1 MIPKQLTIQGLNSY
15 KSSQNIDFET
25 LTQAQLFGIFGA
37 TGSGKSSILE
47 AITFSLYGES
57 ERLNARDSRAY
68 NMMNLGSD
76 MMQIHF
82 EFWAG
87 KEGKELFKAEVVGK
101 RNKKKFEDVKMERF
115 LNKWDGE
122 KWIPIGVEKI
132 EEVIGLDHANFCKT
146 IIIPQGKFQKF
157 IIDMTDGERTDMLK
171 KIFNLYKFDLTD
183 KTKKVEQKYTQLFI
197 EKDALF
203 QKIADINPELVQ
215 QAESDLQTQKELA
228 TQLATQVHSKELEI
242 RKLADLQNIFKKV
255 LEKRKELEDL
265 TAKTTDFGAREKRL
279 EEYEY
284 CLREFAPILEQ
295 NVNLFKKIEK
305 TQAIFQSKQQ
315 LFTRTKNDLDS
326 TEKLFQNISKQYESR
341 HELTKKIEQLDKIL
355 HLRSLKDNMEALAER
370 KDKGTQ
376 KINEKK
382 QEVEQDKLQIQT
394 LNRNIDEKQGTK
406 GNLRVL
412 IEIKD
417 WFIEAEKREN
427 EVLLVQNQIEECLS
441 IQKDLHKQKHKLLE
455 NVGISALQFELP
467 IAKLQEVLKGE
478 KENLTL
484 QEEKQKENLRIFSV
498 KVALKDY
505 AAALQEGEACPLCG
519 SLHHAKVETI
529 ENWEGHVAQ
538 TQKEIKNLSQQLKK
552 TELVISQLGD
562 LQKRLT
568 ENEEKQTILQKKL
581 LHNQQQSEIWQ
592 KEFEWKNYQGKD
604 KTDIESEILFVH
616 KQEAEIK
623 DWQEKKAVLEKDKQ
637 KCEEELDK
645 YKTVLDEILQK
656 YYKFESDFHAG
667 KNLLTEVKWDDYE
680 GRGKADIQAETDKTK
695 AELKGREALYLK
707 TKENLQ
713 QLQTAVDTLHGE
725 IVTLEK
731 QKREAEKEQS
741 ELKQTLAEKILFSPF
756 GTEAKV
762 QEILGRN
769 INIESEKKAFLAFRA
784 SLNAVKQTLS
794 ELELQIHGKSFDESH
809 FLQLKSDF
817 EALKKQESEVLQAIG
832 ALNEQWEALK
842 VKLAEKIGLEK
853 ELTKLEAKRKNI
865 ALLKK
870 MFSGDG
876 FVQFVLTTF
885 IQNICTIANNR
896 FSKLTQGTL
905 QLEPAQGTAFQVR
918 DFLNNGQTRSIKTL
932 SGGQT
937 FQAAL
942 SLALALADSV
952 QKQVQSDKNF
962 FFIDEGFGSQDK
974 ESLRIIFETL
984 HALRKENRIV
994 GIISHV
1000 EELQQEIGAFL
1011 RITNDKEKGS
1021 KVEAS
1026 WVC

>member
-57 ERLNARDSRAY
+57 ERLNKSDKRSY
-68 NMMNLGSD
+68 NMMNLSENSLK
-76 MMQIHF
+76 IYF

-87 KEGKELFKAEVVGK
+87 KNGKELYKAEVIGK
-101 RNKKKFEDVKMERF
+101 RDKKKFEEVKIDRF
-115 LNKWDGE
+115 HYKWDSD
-122 KWIPIGVEKI
+122 KWLPMGLDKI
-132 EEVIGLDHANFCKT
+132 EETIGLDYQNFSKT

-157 IIDMTDGERTDMLK
+157 IIDMGDKDRTVMLK
-171 KIFNLYKFDLTD
+171 KIFNLQKFDLSE

-228 TQLATQVHSKELEI
+228 QQLNNQVESKELEI
-242 RKLADLQNIFKKV
+242 RKLTDLQNIFRKV

-265 TAKTTDFGAREKRL
+265 TAKTADFGAREKRL

-284 CLREFAPILEQ
+284 CSREFAPILEQ
-295 NVNLFKKIEK
+295 NVTLLKKIEK

-315 LFTRTKNDLDS
+315 LFATTKNDLDK
-326 TEKLFQNISKQYESR
+326 TEKLFQEVSKLYENR

-355 HLRSLKDNMEALAER
+355 NLRNTADMIVDLVAKKE
-370 KDKGTQ
+370 KGTVLTHKKKEELAQ
-376 KINEKK
+376 NKLKIQALHQEIEGK
-382 QEVEQDKLQIQT
+382 QANLP
-394 LNRNIDEKQGTK
+394 NRNMLD
-406 GNLRVL
+406 
-412 IEIKD
+412 EIKD
-417 WFIEAEKREN
+417 WFVEAEKREN

-441 IQKDLHKQKHKLLE
+441 TQKDLHKQKHKLLE

-467 IAKLQEVLKGE
+467 IAKLQEVLKVE

-484 QEEKQKENLRIFSV
+484 QEEKYREKLQLFSV

-538 TQKEIKNLSQQLKK
+538 TQKEIKNLLQQIQK
-552 TELVISQLGD
+552 TELVISQLSD

-568 ENEEKQTILQKKL
+568 ENEEKQAILQKKL

-592 KEFEWKNYQGKD
+592 KAFEWKTYQGKD
-604 KTDIESEILFVH
+604 KTDIESELLFVR
-616 KQEAEIK
+616 KQETEIK
-623 DWQEKKAVLEKDKQ
+623 NLAEKIHIFEKEKQ
-637 KCEEELDK
+637 KNEEELDK
-645 YKTVLDEILQK
+645 YKKRLDEISED
-656 YYKFESDFHAG
+656 YHRYSAG
-667 KNLLTEVKWDDYE
+667 FNEGKKLLTEIHWEDYE
-680 GRGKADIQAETDKTK
+680 DRSKEHILEEITQSKLGLKSRETMYLQVKGKLE
-695 AELKGREALYLK
+695 
-707 TKENLQ
+707 
-713 QLQTAVDTLHGE
+713 QLQNTTAKLQGE
-725 IVTLEK
+725 IFTLEK
-731 QKREAEKEQS
+731 QKKEEEKEQS

-762 QEILGRN
+762 QEILGIN
-769 INIESEKKAFLAFRA
+769 INPESEKKIIDKFKI
-784 SLNAVKQTLS
+784 SLNATKQTLS
-794 ELELQIHGKSFDESH
+794 ELELQLHGKSFDESH
-809 FLQLKSDF
+809 FLQLKNNL
-817 EALKKQESEVLQAIG
+817 ETLKKQASDVLKTIG
-832 ALNEQWEALK
+832 ALTEKCEVLK
-842 VKLAEKIGLEK
+842 EKLKEKNVLEK
-853 ELTKLEAKRKNI
+853 ELSHLDDKRTNI
-865 ALLKK
+865 AIMTN
-870 MFSGDG
+870 MFKANG
-876 FVQFVLTTF
+876 FVQFVLSTF
-885 IQNICTIANNR
+885 IQNLCTIANTR
-896 FSKLTQGTL
+896 FKKFTQGTL
-905 QLEPAQGTAFQVR
+905 ELKPADGTDFQII

-1026 WVC
+1026 WAC